1 MINPSTKTV
10 FVDHDIDAVSAD
22 DIANALT
29 KQGFLA
35 RVKIDAMEAIMGV
48 TKTSSWLVFRRIARY
63 EEEGYGSGKASSDKK
78 Q

>member
-35 RVKIDAMEAIMGV
+35 RVKIDAMEA
-48 TKTSSWLVFRRIARY
+48 R
-63 EEEGYGSGKASSDKK
+63 